1 MQAATQP
8 ITRKTTTNRDQN
20 VSPSNVLPNT
30 QNSVNTKVNSGNV
43 APMTP
48 IPQQPKIDYKLQDM
62 DAKLSQLKSNVF
74 SLSNIPA

>member
-1 MQAATQP
+1 
-8 ITRKTTTNRDQN
+8 
-20 VSPSNVLPNT
+20 
-30 QNSVNTKVNSGNV
+30 
-43 APMTP
+43 MTP